1 MQGGGTELVL
11 NILAVNT
18 KFCICGNMFFFF
30 SVQKILNMKN
40 VMDKWLK
47 QDHNIVLYSNI

>member
-40 VMDKWLK
+40 VMDK
-47 QDHNIVLYSNI
+47 